1 MKKTALITLIVI
13 LAFTAVSCASTLS
26 GGYGEPV
33 NTLADAVKSGD
44 AEKYLSA
51 FEDKYI
57 TELEEYYTI
66 ISDTDLLTSVSDVLA
81 STKDYNKDACGAFTS
96 VSVTEVKKEALE
108 DFPADATY
116 TGAFE
121 PDGEVDEILSLT
133 VSYVIEG
140 FSGSTDPK
148 EATFI
153 VYSVNGEYYLHPMH
167 LMFVFQ

>member
-1 MKKTALITLIVI
+1 MKKSLLICIVLALALV
-13 LAFTAVSCASTLS
+13 AVSCASTIS
-26 GGYGEPV
+26 GGYGDPI

-44 AEKYLSA
+44 AEEYLSV

-57 TELEEYYTI
+57 SDLEEYYTI
-66 ISDTDLLTSVSDVLA
+66 ISDTDLLSSVAEVLA

-96 VSVTEVKKEALE
+96 VSVTEVKKETLE
-108 DFPADATY
+108 EFPSDATY
-116 TGAFE
+116 TGSFE
-121 PDGEVDEILSLT
+121 PDGTVDEILSLT

-148 EATFI
+148 EAMFI

>member
-1 MKKTALITLIVI
+1 MKKSLLICIVLALALV
-13 LAFTAVSCASTLS
+13 AVSCASTIS

-57 TELEEYYTI
+57 SDLEEYYTI

-96 VSVTEVKKEALE
+96 VSVTEVNKETLE
-108 DFPADATY
+108 EFPADATY
-116 TGAFE
+116 TGTFE
-121 PDGEVDEILSLT
+121 PDGTVDEILSLT

-148 EATFI
+148 DATFI